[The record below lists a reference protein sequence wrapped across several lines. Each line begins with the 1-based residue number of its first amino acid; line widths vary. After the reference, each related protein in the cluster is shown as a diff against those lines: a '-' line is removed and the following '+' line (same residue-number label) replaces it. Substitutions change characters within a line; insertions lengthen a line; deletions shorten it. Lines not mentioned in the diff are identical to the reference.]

1 MSRIVGALTLSVVFL
16 IPAMVHAQ
24 ASIAGTVKDSSGAVL
39 PGVTVEASSDV
50 LIEKVRIAVT
60 DGSGLYRIVDL
71 VPGTY
76 TVTFSL
82 ASFSTFKREGLELS
96 GSLTATIDAELRP
109 GSIAETVVVTGTVVG
124 VDVQSPRRQQ
134 VLDRAVITDLPV
146 ARTFFGLAALT
157 PGIEV
162 GLNAQDGGG
171 INAPQVNSFSA
182 YGGRL
187 GEGRLLVD
195 GVSVGGSAGGSGTG
209 YYTADVGNAQE
220 VSLTISGGLGEAETG
235 GPVMN
240 VVPRTGGNTLRG
252 QFYYNYANDALQS
265 DNRTSELLALNP
277 NLRRQDEFIKFQEVN
292 GSFGGPLRRDRLWY
306 YWSGRV
312 QDNDQYLQNIW
323 FNKNAGD
330 PTKWTYDPDY
340 TRPAFSERNF
350 RNASLRLTWQVTSKQ
365 KLNIFWDE
373 QSNRAQHKGG
383 GSGTSNSALIPNSS
397 PEASDTSNGSPQRV
411 SQVTWQSPRTNRLLV
426 EGRFNRTYTKYG
438 NYERKPN
445 PTRGLVRVTE
455 QTQPVAG
462 GTIVNLAFR
471 AQRWNYTL
479 GNSPRWEALTS
490 YVTGAHNF
498 RVGYQGFFTMNE
510 DEDYD
515 AYNDQRITIRTLN
528 GVPNQITM
536 YLAAPMIQKSRVMS
550 QALYVQDQY
559 TRGRLTLGAAL
570 RFDYA
575 KSWFPDL
582 LIGPDV
588 YIPRGLSFEHGES
601 VRGFK
606 DLSPRVSAAYDLF
619 GTGKTAV
626 KFNLGRYLEAA
637 TNGGRY
643 TNAHPQNRLSTN
655 TTRSW
660 TDENRNF
667 IVDCNL
673 HNLGAQD
680 LRASGGDQCGATL
693 NQEFGQIGQ
702 FTQSY
707 DPALLAGWRIR
718 PNDWQIGASV
728 QQEVLPRVTVELAYN
743 RRLYGIAPL
752 SDDRSLA
759 ASDFDRYTVVG
770 PVSDRLGDASGR
782 VLDDQWNMNAAAAA
796 RARDV
801 LWSIPTDD
809 QKEYNYWHGFDI
821 NANARTAAGLTVRG
835 GVSIG
840 REVTDDCNTF
850 IAGTS
855 VTENP
860 TRRNCHRADPFQP
873 RWSALGLYTVP
884 KVDVAVSGTFLSRP
898 GAERSLNVNVPTS
911 VIAASLGRPVAGVA
925 GNTVMI
931 NFLNPGELFGER
943 VNELDLKVAK
953 VIRLMGKRA
962 TAGFEIFN
970 VMNWSTPLTYNGT
983 WTLTGTNP
991 GATWGQPTGI
1001 QPPRYARFS
1010 LQVDF

>member
-1 MSRIVGALTLSVVFL
+1 MSRLVVALTIGVAVLV
-16 IPAMVHAQ
+16 PASAHAQ
-24 ASIAGTVKDSSGAVL
+24 ASIVGTVRDSSGAVL
-39 PGVTVEASSDV
+39 PGVTVEAASDV
-50 LIEKVRIAVT
+50 LIERARVAVT
-60 DGSGLYRIVDL
+60 DGAGVYRIVDL

-76 TVTFSL
+76 SVTFSL
-82 ASFSTFKREGLELS
+82 ASFSTSRREGVELS
-96 GSLTATIDAELRP
+96 GSFTATVDAELRP
-109 GSIAETVVVTGTVVG
+109 GNVAETVVVTAITSS
-124 VDVQSPRRQQ
+124 VDLQSPRRQQ
-134 VLDRAVITDLPV
+134 VLDREAITQLPV

-157 PGIEV
+157 PGIDV
-162 GLNAQDGGG
+162 ALDAQDGGG

-220 VSLTISGGLGEAETG
+220 VSLTVSGGLGEAETG

-240 VVPRTGGNTLRG
+240 VIPRTGGNTLRG
-252 QFYYNYANDALQS
+252 QFYYNYTNGSLQS
-265 DNRTSELLALNP
+265 DNRTSDLLALNP
-277 NLRRQDEFIKFQEVN
+277 NLRQQDEILKFQEVN
-292 GSFGGPLRRDRLWY
+292 GAFGGPIRRDRLWY

-330 PTKWTYDPDY
+330 PTKWTYEPDY
-340 TRPAFSERNF
+340 TRAAFSDRNF
-350 RNASLRLTWQVTSKQ
+350 RSTSLRLTWQLTSKQ
-365 KLNIFWDE
+365 KVNIFWDE
-373 QSNRAQHKGG
+373 QSNRALHEGG
-383 GSGTSNSALIPNSS
+383 GNGTGGLLGTSS
-397 PEASDTSNGSPQRV
+397 PEASATSNGSPQRV
-411 SQVTWQSPRTNRLLV
+411 GQLTWQSPRTNRLLL
-426 EGRFNRTYTKYG
+426 EARFNRTYTRYG
-438 NYERKPN
+438 NYERQPN

-455 QTQPVAG
+455 QTQQVAG
-462 GTIVNLAFR
+462 GTLANLAFR
-471 AQRWNYTL
+471 AQQWNYTL

-490 YVTGAHNF
+490 YVTGAHSF
-498 RVGYQGFFTMNE
+498 RVGYQGFFTLNE
-510 DEDYD
+510 DE
-515 AYNDQRITIRTLN
+515 AYNANNDQRIAMRTLN

-536 YLAAPMIQKSRVMS
+536 YLANPLIQRSRVMS
-550 QALYVQDQY
+550 QAAYVQDQY

-575 KSWFPDL
+575 KSWYPDL

-588 YIPRGLSFEHGES
+588 YIPAGLSFERGES

-606 DLSPRVSAAYDLF
+606 DLSPRASAAYDLF
-619 GTGKTAV
+619 GNGKTAV
-626 KFNLGRYLEAA
+626 KFNLGRYLDAA

-643 TNAHPQNRLSTN
+643 TNAHPQNRLSTS
-655 TTRSW
+655 TTRTW
-660 TDENRNF
+660 TDANNDFR
-667 IVDCNL
+667 VDCNL
-673 HNLGAQD
+673 RNLGSQD
-680 LRASGGDQCGATL
+680 LRATGGDACGAAL

-702 FTQSY
+702 FTQTY
-707 DPALLAGWRIR
+707 DPRLLEGWRIR

-728 QQEVLPRVTVELAYN
+728 QHQLLPRVTVELAYN

-759 ASDFDRYTVVG
+759 ASDFDRYTVTA

-796 RARDV
+796 RSRDV
-801 LWSIPTDD
+801 FWTIPTDD

-821 NANARTAAGLTVRG
+821 NASARTAAGLTLRG

-855 VTENP
+855 ITENP

-873 RWSALGLYTVP
+873 RWSALGLYTIP
-884 KVDVAVSGTFLSRP
+884 KVDVVVSGTFTSRP
-898 GAERSLNVNVPTS
+898 GAERSLNVAVPTS

-925 GNTVMI
+925 GTTVTT
-931 NFLNPGELFGER
+931 NFLDPGELFGER
-943 VNELDLKVAK
+943 VDEVDLKVAK
-953 VIRLMGKRA
+953 VVRLMGRRA

-970 VMNWSTPLTYNGT
+970 VTNWSSVLTYNNT
-983 WTLTGTNP
+983 WTLTGASP